1 MLGVLGR
8 RGVEAGI
15 SLFAVLGFCYVP
27 LGGHTGFEHAK
38 AVFSTPAARR
48 AGAELLGALVRVRS
62 KLTGEIQESSGRDP
76 DPTPPALPSAKRN
89 GGASH
94 SERSRHAD
102 GSPKLFGAQKTKPP
116 GLARE
121 RRWFEF

>member
-38 AVFSTPAARR
+38 AVFTTPAAKR
-48 AGAELLGALVRVRS
+48 AGAELLDALLRVRA
-62 KLTGEIQESSGRDP
+62 KLTGEVQALESGG
-76 DPTPPALPSAKRN
+76 PTAVPPPLTSARRP
-89 GGASH
+89 GGGH
-94 SERSRHAD
+94 SAHAQR
-102 GSPKLFGAQKTKPP
+102 GGP
-116 GLARE
+116 
-121 RRWFEF
+121 